1 MKKILW
7 IYASSLNI
15 KKIIGNSYQRF
26 YSEIDFV
33 NEDDKKNIFKKIPN
47 IECMINCPTN
57 LFNDNLFSIAKNI
70 KWIHFGGAGVEKIL
84 INKLVNSNIVLTN
97 GKIIQGPE
105 IADHALALILYF
117 TRNIGSF
124 LNKKKIFS
132 RPLELNKKKCGIIG
146 GGGVGLCIAE
156 KLKSFGAKVRV
167 FDDNLLPL
175 LSFID
180 EFYDSTEILN
190 KIDDLDIII
199 SAAPLTKYTEN
210 LMNRNF
216 FNKLKKDSIIINVSR
231 GKIIN
236 FNDLLENKMYTKFK
250 GIGLDVTDPEP
261 LPINNILRKK
271 NNVIIT
277 NHTAGLSEF
286 NRYRSVELV
295 FNNIK
300 RYFAKRPLMNV
311 VDKKKGY

>member
-1 MKKILW
+1 
-7 IYASSLNI
+7 
-15 KKIIGNSYQRF
+15 
-26 YSEIDFV
+26 
-33 NEDDKKNIFKKIPN
+33 
-47 IECMINCPTN
+47 
-57 LFNDNLFSIAKNI
+57 
-70 KWIHFGGAGVEKIL
+70 
-84 INKLVNSNIVLTN
+84 
-97 GKIIQGPE
+97 
-105 IADHALALILYF
+105 
-117 TRNIGSF
+117 
-124 LNKKKIFS
+124 
-132 RPLELNKKKCGIIG
+132 
-146 GGGVGLCIAE
+146 
-156 KLKSFGAKVRV
+156 
-167 FDDNLLPL
+167 
-175 LSFID
+175 
-180 EFYDSTEILN
+180 
-190 KIDDLDIII
+190 
-199 SAAPLTKYTEN
+199 
-210 LMNRNF
+210 MNRNF

-236 FNDLLENKMYTKFK
+236 FNDLLENKMYAKFK